1 MSTSKSSARR
11 DLTNAFR
18 KAAGLPVP
26 RESLEELKTKFK
38 ELKVEIR
45 QTRAALQRKLDWLAT
60 AVSKG
65 GDSPIIHG
73 LRQMRDRDSQRYQE
87 LHTLMMATK
96 VKIAALKTEEAAEIA
111 ATFERHM
118 AELREMETRLNPR
131 LKSVFKAAAVK
142 KAEQAAAVA
151 KAEQAAKAKAVVVKA
166 NRKRKVVKYFCDGP
180 DGPELVMRAKVQR
193 KSSRKNK

>member
-1 MSTSKSSARR
+1 MSTSESSARR

-45 QTRAALQRKLDWLAT
+45 QTHAALQSKLDWLAI

-65 GDSPIIHG
+65 GDRQIIHG

-87 LHTLMMATK
+87 LYKLMKATK
-96 VKIAALKTEEAAEIA
+96 VKIAALETEEAAKTE
-111 ATFERHM
+111 TFERHM
-118 AELREMETRLNPR
+118 AKLHEMEMRLNPR
-131 LKSVFKAAAVK
+131 LEAAFKAAAVK
-142 KAEQAAAVA
+142 KAEDAAAVA

-166 NRKRKVVKYFCDGP
+166 KRKRKVVKYFCDGP
-180 DGPELVMRAKVQR
+180 DGPELVMRAKVLR
-193 KSSRKNK
+193 KSSRKNE